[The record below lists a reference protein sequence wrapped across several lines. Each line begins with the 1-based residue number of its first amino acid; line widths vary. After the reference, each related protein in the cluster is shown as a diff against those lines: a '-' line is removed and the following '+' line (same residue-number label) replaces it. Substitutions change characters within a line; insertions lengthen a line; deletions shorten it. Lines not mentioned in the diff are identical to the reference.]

1 MTDVCRVGDNV
12 LDKKTVP
19 IVFVPGVMG
28 SRLHFT
34 NIDEYWNPDSKWHMF
49 HWLRVSYETCAT
61 EMHFE
66 MPAVVMTN
74 DTSEALRPNET
85 GRGWEGVSWEFYVP
99 FLRNLN
105 NVVFPSADTPV
116 YARGYDWRQ
125 SNSLS
130 GAILSE
136 QINEILEL
144 EDAEKVII
152 CTHSMGGLVT
162 RAALKNDS
170 ALADKVAGVIHVVQP
185 ANGTP
190 VAYRR
195 FFTGVTDIDGG
206 GALALILGNE
216 DHKFTEIVS
225 GMPGPFQLLPFHT
238 YRQLD
243 ENNKLVPWLTR
254 SVNGKDTA
262 IAGNIHDLY
271 ASAASPPGL
280 FNPAIHDEDKRDDIG
295 TAIAAR
301 ISNIRTF
308 HTWLDPYKHPNTYSI
323 YSTGLVSDVA
333 TNFNAQGAV
342 VPIRLG
348 EGDGTV
354 SQSSGMYLFPNQT
367 SDVSNIPED
376 LTVESPRQFSVND
389 VEHADACGEEQV
401 QQAVESLITRILFIA
416 EDPDCEPEVPPPV
429 ETVLLPVP
437 APWLGT
443 KGDVILMQQYL
454 GGGRAG
460 LVNSNYNIGSSGA
473 DGINGPKTQN
483 ALKQFQADHG
493 GLHSD
498 GIYGPKTAAAFDL
511 EINGQ

>member
-1 MTDVCRVGDNV
+1 MTDVCRVGANV

-34 NIDEYWNPDSKWHMF
+34 NIDQYWNPDSNWHMM

-74 DTSEALRPNET
+74 KTSGALQPNET
-85 GRGWEGVSWEFYVP
+85 GRGWEGVYWEGYVP
-99 FLRNLN
+99 FLRLLN
-105 NVVFPSADTPV
+105 NVVFPSAETPV

-130 GAILSE
+130 GAILGT
-136 QINEILEL
+136 QIDEILEL

-170 ALADKVAGVIHVVQP
+170 ALAAKVAGVIHVVQP

-225 GMPGPFQLLPFHT
+225 GLPGPFQLLPFHT

-243 ENNKLVPWLTR
+243 ANDKLVPWLTR
-254 SVNGKDTA
+254 NVNGKDQA

-271 ASAASPPGL
+271 ASPVSPPGL
-280 FNPAIHDEDKRDDIG
+280 FNPDIHDEDKRDDIG
-295 TAIAAR
+295 TAITAR
-301 ISNIRTF
+301 LSNTRNF

-323 YSTGLVSDVA
+323 YSTGLASDVA
-333 TNFNAQGAV
+333 TNFNAQSEV
-342 VPIRLG
+342 VPIRPN

-367 SDVSNIPED
+367 SDVANISDD
-376 LTVESPRQFSVND
+376 LTVESPRQFSVD
-389 VEHADACGEEQV
+389 GVEHAEAFGERQV

-429 ETVLLPVP
+429 ETTLLPVP
-437 APWLGT
+437 AAWLGT
-443 KGDVILMQQYL
+443 KADVILMQEYL
-454 GGGRAG
+454 ACFRDG
-460 LVNSNYNIGSSGA
+460 LVHSNYDIGKSGA
-473 DGINGPKTQN
+473 DGINGSKTQH